1 MDKFKLTVKD
11 VIYIVTIVISFLGTY
26 YTMKNKVDNLES
38 QIKNHN
44 LELIEYKLE
53 QVGKQLD
60 QILKALK

>member
-1 MDKFKLTVKD
+1 MEKFKLTVKD
-11 VIYIVTIVISFLGTY
+11 VIYIITIVVSMLGTWF
-26 YTMKNKVDNLES
+26 TMKNKVDNLES

-60 QILKALK
+60 DILKALK